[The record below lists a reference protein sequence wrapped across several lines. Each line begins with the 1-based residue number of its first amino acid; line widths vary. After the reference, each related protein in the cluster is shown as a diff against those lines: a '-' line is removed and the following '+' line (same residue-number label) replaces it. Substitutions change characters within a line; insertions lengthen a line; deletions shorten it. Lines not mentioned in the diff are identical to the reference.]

1 VSPLPSSDP
10 VAIVPGMELLSD
22 ADVLRRLV
30 AFDST
35 SANSNLPIADFICD
49 YLDGPGVR
57 ILRNGSPDGR
67 KTNVIALLGPE
78 EGDGARRGLVL
89 SGHMDVV
96 PAREPEWT
104 SDPFT
109 LKETETSYV
118 GRGSADMKGFLALA
132 MNAFRRAGA
141 AALRSPLALLFT
153 YDEEVGT
160 LGAQHFISSWSGP
173 TLPRSAVIGE
183 PTAMRVVRMHKGHL
197 KMAIRLRGKS
207 AHSGYPHLGKNAIET
222 AGHVLLALGE
232 LRRALEAERPSE
244 AEHFPDVPFVPLN
257 IGTIHGG
264 AVVNIVPDRCVI
276 EFGLRLLPTMSATA
290 MIERVRAVIGRVV
303 PAAELE
309 FEMLGESPPL
319 FLDARAEVHE
329 AACALVGQGGSCS
342 VHYASDA
349 GWFQTLGME
358 CILFGPGSIEVAHR
372 PNEFLPKAEFH
383 AAPAIIDRLIARF
396 CT

>member
-1 VSPLPSSDP
+1 
-10 VAIVPGMELLSD
+10 MELLPD

-49 YLDGPGVR
+49 YLDRPGARIVR
-57 ILRNGSPDGR
+57 NASPDGG
-67 KTNVIALLGPE
+67 KTNVVALLGPE
-78 EGDGARRGLVL
+78 DGDAMRRGLVL

-96 PAREPEWT
+96 PAREREWE

-109 LKETETSYV
+109 LKETETTYV
-118 GRGSADMKGFLALA
+118 GRGTADMKGFLALA
-132 MNAFRRAGA
+132 MNAFRRTDT
-141 AALRSPLALLFT
+141 AALHFPLALVFT

-160 LGAQHFISSWSGP
+160 IGARHFVSSWSGP
-173 TLPRSAVIGE
+173 AMPRSAIIGE

-197 KMAIRLRGKS
+197 KMAVRLRGKS
-207 AHSGYPHLGKNAIET
+207 AHSGYPHLGKNAIEA
-222 AGHVLLALGE
+222 AGRVIVALGE
-232 LRRALEAERPSE
+232 LRRELEAERPAQ

-264 AVVNIVPDRCVI
+264 AAVNIVPDRCVI
-276 EFGLRLLPTMSATA
+276 ELGLRLLPTMSADT
-290 MIERVRAVIGRVV
+290 MLERVRGVLGRVA
-303 PAAELE
+303 PAEELE
-309 FEMLGESPPL
+309 FEVLGQSPPL
-319 FLDARAEVHE
+319 FLDAQAEVHE
-329 AACALVGQGGSCS
+329 ATCTLVGQTDSCS

-372 PNEFLPKAEFH
+372 PNEFLPKADFR
-383 AAPAIIDRLIARF
+383 AAPAVLDRLIARF
-396 CT
+396 CG

>member
-1 VSPLPSSDP
+1 M
-10 VAIVPGMELLSD
+10 GLLSD

-49 YLDGPGVR
+49 YLDRPGARIVR
-57 ILRNGSPDGR
+57 NASPDGG
-67 KTNVIALLGPE
+67 KTNVVALLGPE
-78 EGDGARRGLVL
+78 GGDAGRQGLVL

-96 PAREPEWT
+96 PAREPEWA

-109 LKETETSYV
+109 LKETETTYV
-118 GRGSADMKGFLALA
+118 GRGTADMKGFLALA
-132 MNAFRRAGA
+132 MNAFHRA
-141 AALRSPLALLFT
+141 AATPLRSPLTLVFT

-160 LGAQHFISSWSGP
+160 IGARHFVSSWPGP

-222 AGHVLLALGE
+222 AGRVIVALTE
-232 LRRALEAERPSE
+232 LRRELEAERPAQ

-264 AVVNIVPDRCVI
+264 AVVNIVPDRCVL
-276 EFGLRLLPTMSATA
+276 EVGLRLLPTMSADA
-290 MIERVRAVIGRVV
+290 MLERLRGVLGRVV
-303 PAAELE
+303 PAEVLELE
-309 FEMLGESPPL
+309 VLGQSPPL
-319 FLDARAEVHE
+319 FLDAGAEVHK
-329 AACALVGQGGSCS
+329 AACALIGQTDSCS

-349 GWFQTLGME
+349 GWFQDLGLE

-372 PNEFLPKAEFH
+372 PNEFVPKTEFH
-383 AAPAIIDRLIARF
+383 AAPAVLDRLIARF
-396 CT
+396 CQ